1 MNFLQDFCSFW
12 TNSLLIPFNRWGW
25 MSFSLNQRCVYQ
37 IFELRVHSKYI
48 KISIQKG
55 NTLTMQ
61 SKDVLNPSSCWV
73 PSGFP
78 VLALGSHTTGVD
90 KSKPTKQKSL
100 TLIHRSMRLFFKL
113 PSVRVRILITL
124 LRFRLFLTN

>member
-1 MNFLQDFCSFW
+1 
-12 TNSLLIPFNRWGW
+12 
-25 MSFSLNQRCVYQ
+25 
-37 IFELRVHSKYI
+37 
-48 KISIQKG
+48 
-55 NTLTMQ
+55 MQ

-100 TLIHRSMRLFFKL
+100 TLIHPLGQQGFF
-113 PSVRVRILITL
+113 
-124 LRFRLFLTN
+124 

>member
-1 MNFLQDFCSFW
+1 
-12 TNSLLIPFNRWGW
+12 
-25 MSFSLNQRCVYQ
+25 
-37 IFELRVHSKYI
+37 
-48 KISIQKG
+48 
-55 NTLTMQ
+55 MQ

-100 TLIHRSMRLFFKL
+100 TINRSIRSMRPTKGAGGLKHHKFFDGK
-113 PSVRVRILITL
+113 
-124 LRFRLFLTN
+124 

>member
-1 MNFLQDFCSFW
+1 
-12 TNSLLIPFNRWGW
+12 
-25 MSFSLNQRCVYQ
+25 
-37 IFELRVHSKYI
+37 
-48 KISIQKG
+48 
-55 NTLTMQ
+55 MQ

-100 TLIHRSMRLFFKL
+100 TLIYPIGQCGFLKKL
-113 PSVRVRILITL
+113 PSVRVRTLITL
-124 LRFRLFLTN
+124 LRFRLFCPVCFITQ

>member
-1 MNFLQDFCSFW
+1 
-12 TNSLLIPFNRWGW
+12 
-25 MSFSLNQRCVYQ
+25 
-37 IFELRVHSKYI
+37 
-48 KISIQKG
+48 
-55 NTLTMQ
+55 MQ

-100 TLIHRSMRLFFKL
+100 TLIHPLGQQGFFL
-113 PSVRVRILITL
+113 NCPA
-124 LRFRLFLTN
+124 

>member
-1 MNFLQDFCSFW
+1 MF
-12 TNSLLIPFNRWGW
+12 
-25 MSFSLNQRCVYQ
+25 YQ
-37 IFELRVHSKYI
+37 IFELREHTLYYI

-90 KSKPTKQKSL
+90 KSNLRSKKSL
-100 TLIHRSMRLFFKL
+100 TLIHPLGQ
-113 PSVRVRILITL
+113 
-124 LRFRLFLTN
+124 